1 MSRCVALMVVSDEPS
16 FLGIW
21 TQQALEG
28 GLLAWPTLLIVLTGL
43 PLLRLT
49 HIRDAF
55 SQANAAIII
64 SEGGDFPK

>member
-1 MSRCVALMVVSDEPS
+1 MVVSDEPS
-16 FLGIW
+16 FLGTW

-49 HIRDAF
+49 HIRDAL

-64 SEGGDFPK
+64 SEGGDLPK